1 MTEKL
6 GKTLQLLLV
15 LAAIF
20 GSNYFVPI
28 KTIIEPPYAYLGL
41 LLILAGV
48 WLDIWAASFFK
59 KAETSFK
66 LRGKTTSLVTDGPFG
81 FSRNPIYLGIL
92 AVLLGI
98 AVFFGSLIAFLYP
111 ALFFILFHFVVIP
124 MEEKWMEV
132 NFGEVYLEYK
142 RMVRRWL

>member
-15 LAAIF
+15 LAVMF
-20 GSNYFVPI
+20 GSHYFMPI
-28 KTIIEPPYAYLGL
+28 QTIIEPPYTYFGM

-48 WLDIWAASFFK
+48 WLDIWAATFFK

-66 LRGKTTSLVTDGPFG
+66 LRGKNTSLVTDGPFG

-92 AVLLGI
+92 AALLGTAI
-98 AVFFGSLIAFLYP
+98 FFGTLITFLYS
-111 ALFFILFHFVVIP
+111 ALFFILFHFIIVPIEEKR
-124 MEEKWMEV
+124 MEEI
-132 NFGEVYLEYK
+132 FGEKYLDYK
-142 RMVRRWL
+142 HNTRRWL